1 MKRKTFLTLIIG
13 LTFLLTSCKFID
25 QAVEDTFAQQPEK
38 LIKDQADEEKFLG
51 KIKGA
56 FFDASNERVSS
67 FYIIE
72 DAEDKMGFEFPT
84 KLASCFRTY
93 LIDNDINHYLA
104 KEEVEEILRSY
115 KADNLLL
122 NNDNLHALIED
133 LRDQVGAKDFYIYKK
148 NIRVYNH
155 SLYVYVIDPEN
166 QNHVDL
172 YYYNLSNDSWHIIP
186 EKIKADVDPMENSIL
201 LSEINFSSYKK
212 MVDKGIE
219 LLKEIGDYNEYNL
232 MTDDLGFDSI
242 YTPYNGPD
250 LLFKARLQGSREDY
264 DLTFDADGNLIEK
277 ERR

>member
-13 LTFLLTSCKFID
+13 LSFLLTSCKFID

-84 KLASCFRTY
+84 KLASYFRTY

-277 ERR
+277 ERH